1 MKPLITRTITVT
13 AGVLVAAAFL
23 GALRMVDPPVD
34 WLTALAGA
42 AVLVCFVYVLG
53 KPEEG

>member
-1 MKPLITRTITVT
+1 MKPIITRTMVVT
-13 AGVLVAAAFL
+13 AGVLIAAAFL

-53 KPEEG
+53 TPEKG